1 MTATLT
7 HQTIEPSVLYFGTPV
22 SLISTVGAS
31 GTTNLAPISSSWYLG
46 RSVVLGLGRNG
57 QTIRN
62 LEESGECV
70 VNLPDVG
77 LQPAV
82 EALAPLTG
90 REPVPAAKADRFRYE
105 ADKFAAAGLTPQDS
119 DLVAP
124 PRVAE
129 CPVHLE
135 ARVVRVHDPRSGEF
149 AIVETEVVKVH
160 ARSDLVLD
168 GTSYIDLNRWEPLL
182 YVFRHYFGVGD
193 DVGRSFRAEY

>member
-1 MTATLT
+1 MTETLA
-7 HQTIEPSVLYFGTPV
+7 HQAIEPSVLYFGTPV
-22 SLISTVGAS
+22 SLISTVDAS
-31 GTTNLAPISSSWYLG
+31 RTTNLAPISSSWYLG
-46 RSVVLGLGRNG
+46 RTVVLGLGRNG

-62 LEESGECV
+62 LEATGECV
-70 VNLPDVG
+70 VNLPDVR

-90 REPVPAAKADRFRYE
+90 VAPVPPEKADRFRHE
-105 ADKFAAAGLTPQDS
+105 TDKFAAAGLTPLAA

-135 ARVVRVHDPRSGEF
+135 AHVVQVHGPKSAEF
-149 AIVETEVVKVH
+149 AIVEADVVKVH
-160 ARSDLVLD
+160 ARSDLVIE
-168 GTSYIDLNRWEPLL
+168 GTSHIDLERWAPLL